1 MNVENY
7 AKDTAIN
14 LAKIF
19 QSHRM
24 SVMFVPT
31 EENARQTEHITQL
44 NRLMLCHGEDTP
56 NQEAKFRHEAKN
68 LKNLMKR

>member
-31 EENARQTEHITQL
+31 EENAKQTEHIT
-44 NRLMLCHGEDTP
+44 
-56 NQEAKFRHEAKN
+56 
-68 LKNLMKR
+68 